1 MKINVAQ
8 HCGFCTGVKN
18 AIALAENALKEY
30 ANIAV
35 LGDLVHNKIVMD
47 TLYSKGLVLVS
58 SLDEIQNMPLLLR
71 AHGTDKDLVTEA
83 LAKGIV
89 LIDAT
94 CPLVLDIHKHAV
106 ELEKEGRQ
114 VIIIGDHQHDE
125 VLGIRSHLQDPC
137 IISSPQEIND
147 CKLKQKIGVVIQS
160 TQAIKNVQDIVAIL
174 LTKSSDCRIINTI
187 CQPTRRNQQ
196 EIQELAKNND
206 AILVIGDPNSA
217 NSKRLF
223 EVAKSI
229 NKKVL
234 LVSKPEDLDERFL
247 QDCQSVG
254 ISAGASTPDVLIQ
267 DITNKIKHLHRR

>member
-1 MKINVAQ
+1 MNINIAQ

-18 AIALAENALKEY
+18 AIALAENALSDY

-47 TLYSKGLVLVS
+47 KLYAKGLVRVN
-58 SLDEIQNMPLLLR
+58 SLDEIHDMPLLLR
-71 AHGTDKDLVTEA
+71 AHGKDKDLVKEDF
-83 LAKGIV
+83 AKGIV

-106 ELEKEGRQ
+106 ELENEERQ

-137 IISSPQEIND
+137 IISAPQEIEN
-147 CKLKQKIGVVIQS
+147 CKLQQKIGVVIQS

-174 LTKSSDCRIINTI
+174 LTKSRDCRIINTI
-187 CQPTRRNQQ
+187 CQPTRRNQH

-206 AILVIGDPNSA
+206 AIVVIGDPHSA

-229 NKKVL
+229 NKNVC

-254 ISAGASTPDVLIQ
+254 ISAGASTPDELIQ
-267 DITNKIKHLHRR
+267 DITHKIQHLHRR